1 MKGKVIIM
9 LKQKYGIY
17 NTSFFTKKDINLM
30 EDCMMRFEKE
40 QKEQEER
47 RIQRE
52 KELAMYDTIRI
63 LLYVGFSVGS
73 IAVLIW
79 MTLTTLGGLIG

>member
-1 MKGKVIIM
+1 
-9 LKQKYGIY
+9 
-17 NTSFFTKKDINLM
+17 
-30 EDCMMRFEKE
+30 MMRFEKE